1 MNLSLDVQRT
11 GRSVPIPH
19 YDVVVVGAGP
29 YGLSTAAHLLGRGL
43 KIAIFGKSV
52 SFWREQM
59 PKGMLLRSEWWATS
73 LSDPHKLYAME
84 CYLQERGEHPQ
95 APLPIGMFIDYTQWF
110 QKHVVPNVDETYVTS
125 IEQKEDKFVVTLVD
139 DRKVQS
145 SIVVLAPG
153 LCHYVYCP
161 PEFDHLPAE
170 LVSHTSNHSTF
181 DCFAGKRVVVIGGGQ
196 SSLETAAL
204 AHESGA
210 YVQLVT
216 RHHLV
221 WLQGLGFLAE
231 NRSLIKR
238 LRHPKAG
245 ISYGWL
251 SWGLEHLPY
260 AFQHLSRPTKD
271 WLLRG
276 RYGPAGAPW
285 LKPRVEGKVLLHES
299 QEIREVKEVDDGVKL
314 ALSNNTVLK
323 ADHVILGTGYRVD
336 IHNLPMVHPTLLAKV
351 QTYQNSPVLNS
362 WFESSVPGLY
372 FVGSSSVSSCGPLY
386 RFVIGTEAAAQ
397 RVSHA
402 VARQAYTGS
411 RGRIYG

>member
-11 GRSVPIPH
+11 GRSVPTPH

-43 KIAIFGKSV
+43 KIAIFGKPV

-59 PKGMLLRSEWWATS
+59 PRGMLLRSEWWATS

-95 APLPIGMFIDYTQWF
+95 APLPVEIFIDYAQWF
-110 QKHVVPNVDETYVTS
+110 QEHVVPNVDETYVKI
-125 IEQKEDKFVVTLVD
+125 IERKEDEFVVTLVD

-145 SIVVLAPG
+145 SRVVLAPG
-153 LCHYVYCP
+153 LRHYVYCP
-161 PEFDHLPAE
+161 PEFNHLPAE

-181 DCFAGKRVVVIGGGQ
+181 ESFAGKRVVVIGGGQ

-210 YVQLVT
+210 NVQLVT
-216 RHHLV
+216 RHPLL
-221 WLQGLGFLAE
+221 WLQGIGSLTE

-260 AFQHLSRPTKD
+260 AFQHLPRPTKD

-276 RYGPAGAPW
+276 RGRYGPGGAPW
-285 LKPRVEGKVLLHES
+285 LRPRVEGKILLHES
-299 QEIREVKEVDDGVKL
+299 QKIYEAKEVDDGVR
-314 ALSNNTVLK
+314 LSLSSNTTLK

-336 IHNLPMVHPTLLAKV
+336 IHNLPMVHPTLLTKV
-351 QTYQNSPVLNS
+351 QTYQNSPVLNR
-362 WFESSVPGLY
+362 WFESSVTGLY

-402 VARQAYTGS
+402 IALKATYRK
-411 RGRIYG
+411 